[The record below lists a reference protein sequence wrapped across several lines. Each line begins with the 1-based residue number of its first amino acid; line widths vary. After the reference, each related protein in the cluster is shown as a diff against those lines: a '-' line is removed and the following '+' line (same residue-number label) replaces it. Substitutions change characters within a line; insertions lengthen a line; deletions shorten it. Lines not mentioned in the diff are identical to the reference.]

1 MPKGADIFALTSI
14 KEDSVRNGAL
24 EMSALILLS
33 GQSAASEIIN
43 LPNLHAKVFIAGQHR
58 AIITSAN
65 LTQSGIDKNYEYG
78 IEIIGKKCT
87 AEVRKNI
94 LDYAAIG
101 TKVDIEEIDRI
112 SKYAKA
118 VENIEKTRKTPEE
131 KKLRQEIRNLQ
142 DKCLELQIG
151 DKTPTGL
158 FSDAIYYVLRG
169 CSMKTDAIQEHIR
182 GLYPQLCE
190 EERERIIKG
199 VGYGKLWK
207 HHLRNAQ
214 QQMKRQGKIFYDS
227 KSRMW
232 SMSSTQA
239 K

>member
-1 MPKGADIFALTSI
+1 M
-14 KEDSVRNGAL
+14 
-24 EMSALILLS
+24 
-33 GQSAASEIIN
+33 
-43 LPNLHAKVFIAGQHR
+43 
-58 AIITSAN
+58 
-65 LTQSGIDKNYEYG
+65 
-78 IEIIGKKCT
+78 
-87 AEVRKNI
+87 
-94 LDYAAIG
+94 
-101 TKVDIEEIDRI
+101 
-112 SKYAKA
+112 
-118 VENIEKTRKTPEE
+118 
-131 KKLRQEIRNLQ
+131 Q

-151 DKTPTGL
+151 DKTPTGP